1 VENKLGEGDLV
12 VEGLEGEVV
21 VVEAV
26 VGNRVVGKTVVGFG
40 GKVADIVGGNMEVVF
55 VAGNL
60 VFVELR

>member
-1 VENKLGEGDLV
+1 MENKLGEGDLV
-12 VEGLEGEVV
+12 VEGLEGKVV

-40 GKVADIVGGNMEVVF
+40 DKVVDIVVGNMEVVF